1 MQGKLLHTPEG
12 VRDIY
17 NSECERKIHIEKNI
31 YNVMKIHGFRDIE
44 TPTFEFEDIFSKE
57 RGSVSSKDMYK
68 FVDRDGNTLVLRPDI
83 TPSIARCVAK
93 YYKDEEMPIRLCYK
107 GNTFING
114 SSYQGKLRETSQ
126 IGGELFNDT
135 SVEGEGEMLAITI
148 ECLLASG
155 LKEFQVE
162 IGHAGFFRGLIEEAG
177 FNEDEESELKSLIEE
192 KNIFAVEQ
200 LIENKDISSDLKEV
214 FSNISEL
221 FGNLDILTKAKE
233 LTSNSKSLNAIK
245 HLEQLYEI
253 LKIYGLE
260 KYITFDLGMLSKYNY
275 YTGIIFKAYT
285 YGTGD
290 TIAGGGRYDNLVGQF
305 GKEAPAIGLAIMID
319 ELMLALSRQNIEE
332 KFEKTT
338 LLLYKDN
345 LLAKAINLSKYFRN
359 TGIPTKLLK
368 KEDKFI
374 LEDYIA
380 YGKRMNIGGILFLET
395 PNMVK
400 IYDINK
406 STMKEVDINKL
417 MLGED
422 KEWDI

>member
-338 LLLYKDN
+338 LLLYKNN

-422 KEWDI
+422 KE

>member
-395 PNMVK
+395 PNMIK